1 MSLAHILDRAFNTP
15 LFITPAKAEVIAAV
29 ILGRL
34 ASGLELSQEAEAAL
48 AEAASAPDASRF
60 TGTRNRQGRPY
71 ALTRAADGVALIDI
85 HGSLVN
91 RGAWVGSYSGLTSY
105 EGIEAALKDA
115 VTDPEVRAIALDIN
129 SPGGEAT
136 GMFGLAEKIRSARDQ
151 KPIVAVVNDMAASAA
166 YGLASA
172 AHEIAIT
179 PTSIVGSI
187 GVVMMHLDRSVEM
200 QKAGI
205 RPTLIHAGAHKVDGH
220 PFGPLSDD
228 VRADLQRSVDT
239 FYARFLETVE
249 AGRGRRTTAEMAR
262 ATEARTYIG
271 AEAIEIGLADR
282 VASLDQVIGELS
294 NRAHPAAGRF
304 KPKRAQMSNAS
315 GAPAAETAGF
325 TQAQMDEATARARAE
340 GHAEGV
346 KAGATG
352 ERQRISAILKAEEA
366 RGREPQATTMA
377 LDTDLSAEDAKK
389 ILAASPK
396 GSAVPPIADRSAG
409 PEIGSAANPAPS
421 SDGGRKGWTKAVE
434 TANRRFG

>member
-1 MSLAHILDRAFNTP
+1 
-15 LFITPAKAEVIAAV
+15 
-29 ILGRL
+29 
-34 ASGLELSQEAEAAL
+34 
-48 AEAASAPDASRF
+48 
-60 TGTRNRQGRPY
+60 
-71 ALTRAADGVALIDI
+71 
-85 HGSLVN
+85 
-91 RGAWVGSYSGLTSY
+91 
-105 EGIEAALKDA
+105 
-115 VTDPEVRAIALDIN
+115 
-129 SPGGEAT
+129 
-136 GMFGLAEKIRSARDQ
+136 
-151 KPIVAVVNDMAASAA
+151 
-166 YGLASA
+166 
-172 AHEIAIT
+172 
-179 PTSIVGSI
+179 
-187 GVVMMHLDRSVEM
+187 
-200 QKAGI
+200 
-205 RPTLIHAGAHKVDGH
+205 
-220 PFGPLSDD
+220 
-228 VRADLQRSVDT
+228 
-239 FYARFLETVE
+239 
-249 AGRGRRTTAEMAR
+249 MAR

-396 GSAVPPIADRSAG
+396 GSAIPPIADRSAG
-409 PEIGSAANPAPS
+409 PEIGAGATPAVS
-421 SDGGRKGWTKAVE
+421 SDAGRKGWNKAVE
-434 TANRRFG
+434 AANRRFG